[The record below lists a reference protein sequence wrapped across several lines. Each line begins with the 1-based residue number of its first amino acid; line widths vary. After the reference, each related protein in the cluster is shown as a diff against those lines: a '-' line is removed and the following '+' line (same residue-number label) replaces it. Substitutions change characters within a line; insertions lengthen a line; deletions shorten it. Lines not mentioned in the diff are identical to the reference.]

1 MIEKFR
7 YEDRHLL
14 EDPWRKRHLDPT
26 AFWRRAGLRAGQ
38 VVVDVGAGTGYFAL
52 PAARQVGRRGRVLA
66 CDVSP
71 EMVAHVATEAARAR
85 LGQLEA
91 FRNEEGSLPVQAGVA
106 DVVLAAFVLH
116 EVADPHGLLLDLK
129 RVLKPGGRL
138 LVLDWA
144 PDAREPANLPR
155 HLRWAPATVRHM
167 LEKAGFT
174 PVAEER
180 PNEANYLLTA
190 KPGPP

>member
-52 PAARQVGRRGRVLA
+52 PAARQVGRSGRVLA
-66 CDVSP
+66 CDISP
-71 EMVAHVATEAARAR
+71 EMVAHVATEAAKAK

-91 FRNEEGSLPVQAGVA
+91 LQSQEGALPVPEGVA

-116 EVADPHGLLLDLK
+116 EVAEPVELLLDLR
-129 RVLKPGGRL
+129 RVLKPNGRL
-138 LVLDWA
+138 LVLDWS
-144 PDAREPANLPR
+144 PDAREPENLPR
-155 HLRWAPATVRHM
+155 RMRWAPATVRYM
-167 LEKAGFT
+167 LDKAGFT
-174 PVAEER
+174 PVAEEH

-190 KPGPP
+190 RPTPP